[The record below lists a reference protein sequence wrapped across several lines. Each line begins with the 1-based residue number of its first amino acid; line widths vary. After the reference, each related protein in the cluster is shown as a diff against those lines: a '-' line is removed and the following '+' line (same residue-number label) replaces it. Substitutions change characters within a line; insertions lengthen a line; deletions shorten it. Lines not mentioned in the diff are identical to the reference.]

1 MIYIKLFWWCSDIV
15 HYNEIILLMEI
26 CSILYKISTVMTMA
40 LTFFSSSFYFFIYCI
55 SLKRY
60 LKNYLI
66 PNTYT
71 SLTGNTFALHFSR
84 SIYFLIWIKQPDA
97 GSHGINGSLCMD
109 FNKLSIWNGN
119 IKSLWVLYKSAT
131 LKSIFCLLPM
141 LRISNQWSLSADITI
156 LIRFLL

>member
-1 MIYIKLFWWCSDIV
+1 MIYIKPFWWCSDIV
-15 HYNEIILLMEI
+15 YYNEIILLMEI
-26 CSILYKISTVMTMA
+26 CSILYNISTVMTVA
-40 LTFFSSSFYFFIYCI
+40 LTFFSSSFFFFIYCI
-55 SLKRY
+55 SLTSY
-60 LKNYLI
+60 LKNYFI
-66 PNTYT
+66 PTPILHT
-71 SLTGNTFALHFSR
+71 NTFALHFSR

-109 FNKLSIWNGN
+109 FNRLSIWNGN
-119 IKSLWVLYKSAT
+119 IKSLWVLYKSGT